1 MRSPRS
7 PTSLHESPGLTLIE
21 ILVAL
26 AAAAL
31 LMVALGASISGALDV
46 WDATQEKKELTREAH
61 FAMNRMVAAVRATN
75 LQMIPL
81 PENPA
86 TPHTESIRDVLA
98 VTMDPTLDRD
108 RDGFFDVDNDRDGR
122 LDEDPGGNLNADGDS
137 GINTLDDDGDG
148 TVDDGVG
155 ADDDEDGVSNED
167 PINGI
172 DDDGD
177 GAIDEDPGAD
187 VNGDGAPGV
196 AGVDDDGD
204 GSTDEGNGNDDDE
217 DGTSNEDW
225 LDFVSYF
232 VNGTDL
238 VERMPDPHPTNGN
251 DFTDSVLV
259 ENVSLFRV
267 ERVPSG
273 ASARTVIL
281 DLTLEL
287 TAPSGT
293 TVSVTSRV
301 RAENTL

>member
-1 MRSPRS
+1 MRSPRN
-7 PTSLHESPGLTLIE
+7 LDLRRKSPGFTLIE

-26 AAAAL
+26 AAGAL
-31 LMVALGASISGALDV
+31 LLIAVGASVTGALDV
-46 WDATQEKKELTREAH
+46 WDATQERKELTREAH
-61 FAMNRMVAAVRATN
+61 FAMDRMVAAVRATN

-122 LDEDPGGNLNADGDS
+122 LDEDPGGNLNADGDG
-137 GINTLDDDGDG
+137 GINGIDDDGDG
-148 TVDDGVG
+148 TVDEGVG
-155 ADDDEDGVSNED
+155 TDDDEDGASNED
-167 PINGI
+167 PINGL

-177 GAIDEDPGAD
+177 GAIDEDPGAN
-187 VNGDGAPGV
+187 VNGDGQPGI
-196 AGVDDDGD
+196 AGFDDDGD
-204 GSTDEGNGNDDDE
+204 GSTDEGNGSDDDE

-225 LDFVSYF
+225 LDFVVYF
-232 VNGTDL
+232 LSGTDL
-238 VERMPDPHPTNGN
+238 IERMPNPHPADGN

-267 ERVPSG
+267 ERIPSG
-273 ASARTVIL
+273 TSAQRVLL

-301 RAENTL
+301 RAEKTL